1 MSLCSLAAKA
11 TVHAIVTVSICP
23 GRSPDT
29 SAFYGRRMSVIAWI
43 RALGNDGA
51 VSNARQLADQRAV
64 EEWAVAVVA
73 RRLDDVG
80 SVRDRPA
87 SAA

>member
-1 MSLCSLAAKA
+1 M
-11 TVHAIVTVSICP
+11 T
-23 GRSPDT
+23 
-29 SAFYGRRMSVIAWI
+29 VIAWI

-51 VSNARQLADQRAV
+51 VLNARRLADQRAV

-73 RRLDDVG
+73 RRLDDAG
-80 SVRDRPA
+80 SVTDRSA

>member
-1 MSLCSLAAKA
+1 
-11 TVHAIVTVSICP
+11 
-23 GRSPDT
+23 
-29 SAFYGRRMSVIAWI
+29 MSVIAWI

-51 VSNARQLADQRAV
+51 ASNARRLADERAV

-73 RRLDDVG
+73 RRLDDVV
-80 SVRDRPA
+80 SVSDRRA